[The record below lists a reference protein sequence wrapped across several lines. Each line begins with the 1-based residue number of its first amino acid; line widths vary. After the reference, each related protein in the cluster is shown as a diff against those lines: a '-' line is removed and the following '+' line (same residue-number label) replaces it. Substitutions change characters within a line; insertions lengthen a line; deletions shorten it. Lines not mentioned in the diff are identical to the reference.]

1 MGNTVSVDPS
11 HVRIYQKLLALNSPA
26 TRVQMLETLMVA
38 PEYVASAR
46 RAGIYASLL
55 QYIQVVRAGGRV
67 ALPGEQQQ
75 NTIMSPAVAA
85 VHAIGAHSALQSS
98 RQMQRSAPATQQ
110 LQQYQAPQQSAWQ
123 VVSATPANKALNYF
137 QQCLVV
143 LGLGEDETLTDE
155 RLKAAYKKAAIRVHP
170 DKGGTEQQFEAVT
183 RAYAYLSDIL
193 KRITG
198 TKKTTGTLEAPAIVA
213 EQRATEDKKW
223 DIKPVSLNPKNLN
236 MTSFNS
242 MFEQTRLP
250 DPDDDGYGDWL
261 KGEEEAASG
270 PKFSGKF
277 NRDVFMKTFEDEARR
292 KAASSALVLHPETM
306 ALTSSASGVELGRG
320 KADTYTAPANASL
333 HYTDLRDAYTKEN
346 TLTSQVA
353 NVRVEERNAK
363 EYTNQYKKGPVALTA
378 QELAQLEAE
387 KARMTANDNVRQRR
401 AAEDAAAAQAYFER
415 MKQLVIT
422 Q

>member
-1 MGNTVSVDPS
+1 MGNSVSIDAS
-11 HVRIYQKLLALNSPA
+11 HVRIYQKLLALNNPA

-46 RAGIYASLL
+46 RTGIYASLL
-55 QYIQVVRAGGRV
+55 QYIQSVRAGGR
-67 ALPGEQQQ
+67 AFLPGEAVG
-75 NTIMSPAVAA
+75 THSTPMSPAVAA
-85 VHAIGAHSALQSS
+85 VHAIGA
-98 RQMQRSAPATQQ
+98 RTAPATNQ

-123 VVSATPANKALNYF
+123 VVAATPANKALNYF

-143 LGLGEDETLTDE
+143 LGLSEEETLTDE
-155 RLKAAYKKAAIRVHP
+155 RLKSAYKRAAVRVHP

-198 TKKTTGTLEAPAIVA
+198 TKKTTGALEAPAVVA

-261 KGEEEAASG
+261 KGEDEGAASG

-292 KAASSALVLHPETM
+292 KAASGAMVIHPEMM

-333 HYTDLRDAYTKEN
+333 KYTDLRDAYTKEN

-353 NVRVEERNAK
+353 NVRVEERNMK
-363 EYTNQYKKGPVALTA
+363 EYTNQYKKGPAALTA

-387 KARMTANDNVRQRR
+387 KARMSVSDNVRQRR

-422 Q
+422 N

>member
-11 HVRIYQKLLALNSPA
+11 HVRIYQKLLAINNPA

-46 RAGIYASLL
+46 RTGIYAALL
-55 QYIQVVRAGGRV
+55 QYIQVARAGGR
-67 ALPGEQQQ
+67 AQFPGEAAQQQ
-75 NTIMSPAVAA
+75 QVISPAVAA
-85 VHAIGAHSALQSS
+85 VHAIQ
-98 RQMQRSAPATQQ
+98 QRTGGGGSQQHQ
-110 LQQYQAPQQSAWQ
+110 LQHYQAPQQSAWQ

-143 LGLGEDETLTDE
+143 LGLGEEETLTDE
-155 RLKAAYKKAAIRVHP
+155 RLKSAYKKAAVRVHP

-198 TKKTTGTLEAPAIVA
+198 TKKTTGALDAPAVVA
-213 EQRATEDKKW
+213 DQRATEDKKW

-292 KAASSALVLHPETM
+292 KAASGAVVIHPEMM

-353 NVRVEERNAK
+353 NVRVEERNMK
-363 EYTNQYKKGPVALTA
+363 DYSNQYKKGPAALTA

-387 KARMTANDNVRQRR
+387 KSRMSASDNVRQRR

-422 Q
+422 S